1 VTFVLA
7 HRGAN
12 REAPENT
19 LAAFRRA
26 MELGAHGVELD
37 VHRTADDR
45 LVVRHDADGA
55 FGVLAELTLAEVARA
70 LPEVPTLEAVLD
82 VCRGRLVNVEI
93 KNSPHQPAFDRA
105 DRAAGLL
112 AELLAARSTD
122 RVLVSSFNLV
132 TVDRL
137 RALVPSLPT
146 GWLVVGVDVADA
158 LAVAHDHGHSAL
170 HPHVGS
176 VPEGHDAELVADAHA
191 RGLAVNVWTVNDP
204 ADVRRLAAAGVDA
217 VITDVPDLALAEL
230 PEPPG

>member
-19 LAAFRRA
+19 LAAFGRA

-45 LVVRHDADGA
+45 LVVRHDADGP
-55 FGVLAELTLAEVARA
+55 FGLLADLTLAEVVRL
-70 LPEVPTLEAVLD
+70 LPDVPTLDAVLD
-82 VCRGRLVNVEI
+82 VCAGRLVNVEI
-93 KNSPHQPAFDRA
+93 KNSPHQAAYDRD
-105 DRAAGLL
+105 DRAASLL
-112 AELLAARSTD
+112 AELLGARGRD
-122 RVLVSSFNLV
+122 RVLVSSFNLA
-132 TVDRL
+132 TVDRM

-146 GWLVVGVDVADA
+146 GWLVVGVDPVDA

-176 VPEGHDAELVADAHA
+176 VPEGHDAELVGAAHA
-191 RGLAVNVWTVNDP
+191 RGLAVNVWTVNEPGDL
-204 ADVRRLAAAGVDA
+204 RRLAAAGVDA
-217 VITDVPDLALAEL
+217 VITDLPDLALAEM